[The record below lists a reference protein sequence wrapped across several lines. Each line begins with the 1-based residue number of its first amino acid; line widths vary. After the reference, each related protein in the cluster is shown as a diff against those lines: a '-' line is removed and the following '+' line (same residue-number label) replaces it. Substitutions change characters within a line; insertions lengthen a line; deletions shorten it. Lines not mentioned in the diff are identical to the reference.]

1 MWTVSVQFSEI
12 GISMQVK
19 YKNVHD
25 FLQTLDVE
33 DIKDYCKRHT
43 IPHALAMMH
52 VDGDFNLGTVVRNAN
67 FFGFERVYYIG
78 GGKQYDRRPTVGTH
92 LYTPMEYYKT
102 VDEFFTAIEG
112 KYSPVAVENNINYTC
127 HNYHDYQYPDRTVLI
142 FGEEQFGLSDS
153 MLTRCMGIVTIPSA
167 GSVRSLNVGT
177 ASGIL
182 CAHMRTLSS

>member
-1 MWTVSVQFSEI
+1 M
-12 GISMQVK
+12 
-19 YKNVHD
+19 
-25 FLQTLDVE
+25 
-33 DIKDYCKRHT
+33 
-43 IPHALAMMH
+43 
-52 VDGDFNLGTVVRNAN
+52 
-67 FFGFERVYYIG
+67 
-78 GGKQYDRRPTVGTH
+78 
-92 LYTPMEYYKT
+92 YTPMEYYKT

>member
-1 MWTVSVQFSEI
+1 MNP
-12 GISMQVK
+12 VK

-25 FLQTLDVE
+25 FLQTLDVD
-33 DIKDYCKRHT
+33 DIKEYCKRRT

-52 VDGDFNLGTVVRNAN
+52 IDGDFNLGTVVRNAN
-67 FFGFERVYYIG
+67 FFGFEKVYYIG

-102 VDEFFTAIEG
+102 VEEFFNAIDG
-112 KYSPVAVENNINYTC
+112 IYVPVAVENNINYEC
-127 HNYHDYQYPDRTVLI
+127 NDYHTYQYPDRTVLI
-142 FGEEQFGLSDS
+142 FGEEQRGLSDFV
-153 MLTRCMGIVTIPSA
+153 LTRCKGIVTVPSD

-182 CAHMRTLSS
+182 CAHMRTLEKR